1 MAKEFTEIDNHI
13 LDVIYEYIEV
23 KNVCSKAELAQ
34 HLNVARST
42 VSAWIKRESIPD
54 ANKIPGICNKF
65 GITPN
70 FIFGI
75 KFIWEIFIY
84 LLFVGCKKGRI
95 KGREK
100 SVWRVGCCIE
110 LR

>member
-1 MAKEFTEIDNHI
+1 MAKEFTDIDNHI
-13 LDVIYEYIEV
+13 LDVIYEYVEV
-23 KNVCSKAELAQ
+23 KNVCSKAELAAY
-34 HLNVARST
+34 LNVARST

-75 KFIWEIFIY
+75 KDLNELSNEDRLY
-84 LLFVGCKKGRI
+84 LEAIHNNQSLKDVIDTFAKKA
-95 KGREK
+95 
-100 SVWRVGCCIE
+100 
-110 LR
+110 